1 MSQIESA
8 LNRLN
13 QVVEALDSSMA
24 AGVTP
29 PQPTENV
36 IDVDFV
42 AMRLDKA
49 IATVETL
56 LMEGQE

>member
-13 QVVEALDSSMA
+13 QVVESLDSSMA
-24 AGVTP
+24 GGIASA
-29 PQPTENV
+29 QPTENV

-56 LMEGQE
+56 LMEGQD